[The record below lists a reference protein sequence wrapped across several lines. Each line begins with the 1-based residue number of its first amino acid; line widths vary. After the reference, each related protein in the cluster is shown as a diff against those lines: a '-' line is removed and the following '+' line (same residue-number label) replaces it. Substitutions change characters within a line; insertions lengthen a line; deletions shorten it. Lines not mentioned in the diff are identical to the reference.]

1 MECFLHETDRG
12 RRDYFGEEPSEA
24 HPLTVAL
31 RTATNLEHLMRENG
45 TIPGHFV
52 GEDEVLRGLR
62 GGRARPS
69 SGARTGRLAHEP
81 KLGFVIP
88 WISAG
93 GSSRGA
99 RRGTLVGSHRPVGA
113 GRWLR
118 ASRPT
123 P

>member
-12 RRDYFGEEPSEA
+12 RRDYFGEEPGEA

-62 GGRARPS
+62 ERPGPPVEWS
-69 SGARTGRLAHEP
+69 ED
-81 KLGFVIP
+81 
-88 WISAG
+88 
-93 GSSRGA
+93 
-99 RRGTLVGSHRPVGA
+99 GT
-113 GRWLR
+113 
-118 ASRPT
+118 T
-123 P
+123 CT